1 MTFQVQKGIHK
12 YLTLAARLFLGA
24 VFIFASIDKIAAP
37 EPFAIAVEA
46 YKILPYPLINLFALI
61 VPWLELLCGI
71 FLIGG
76 YSIRGSAIILS
87 ALLTGFT
94 AAILSAMARNLN
106 IDCGCFGEAYQAPVG
121 WARVFED
128 LGLLVLGAY
137 LYLGERESKIQI
149 SPEAAPH
156 TPAD

>member
-1 MTFQVQKGIHK
+1 MTSPAHEGIHR

-46 YKILPYPLINLFALI
+46 YKILPYPLINLFALV

-71 FLIGG
+71 FLIAG
-76 YSIRGSAIILS
+76 YNIRGSAIVAS

-94 AAILSAMARNLN
+94 AAILSAMARSLN

-121 WARVFED
+121 WARVLED
-128 LGLLVLGAY
+128 LGLLLLGAY
-137 LYLGERESKIQI
+137 LYLR
-149 SPEAAPH
+149 APGAK
-156 TPAD
+156 TQPASEEPPPTI